1 MTPNRATP
9 HRLAVLALALLPAL
23 ALATLPPPARAQDLA
38 SFEAKTTVHTLA
50 NGWTFII
57 VERPVAPVF
66 SFATLVDVGGAQEVP
81 GITGIAHMFEHMAFK
96 GTPVIGTTDYPAEK
110 KALAAE
116 EAAYQAYQAERLSKH
131 PDPDKLAALETTFR
145 ERQKEA
151 EKYVVQNEFDDVIER
166 NGGVGINA
174 FTAADVTGFY
184 YSLPANKV
192 ELFAYL
198 ESERFLHPVFREFY
212 KERSVVQEERR
223 LRTDS
228 NPIGRLVE
236 QFLTTAYEAHP
247 YGQPVVGYPSDL
259 ASITITDAQNF
270 FDKYYTPSNMT
281 TAIVGDVHAKDVIPL
296 LDEYFGRI
304 PARPDPPPL
313 RTVEPPQIAEKT
325 AILKEASQPFYL
337 EGYHKGSITSPDE
350 AAWTAIDD
358 IMTNGRTSRLYRT
371 LVRDKKIAINV
382 QSFTGFPG
390 DKYPNLWSV
399 LAVPAPGS
407 SDEAV
412 AAVIHQELDRLKTED
427 VSDEELARFK
437 TRAKADLIRQLGS
450 NEGLAQQ
457 LADYQR
463 LFGDWRELFRS
474 IDRLDKVTK
483 ADIRRVAAATLTP
496 ENRTVSEIVFAPP
509 QSPPAG
515 AAAGVGDHGSP
526 GGRGRPSPPA
536 GGTQANGQGR

>member
-1 MTPNRATP
+1 MTPNRSAP
-9 HRLAVLALALLPAL
+9 SRLAVLAPSLLL
-23 ALATLPPPARAQDLA
+23 ALAAIGGPTLAPPPARAQDLA
-38 SFEAKTTVHTLA
+38 SFEAKTTVHTLD

-66 SFATLVDVGGAQEVP
+66 SFVTLVNVGGAQEVP

-96 GTPVIGTTDYPAEK
+96 GTPEIGTTDYPAEK

-116 EAAYQAYQAERLSKH
+116 EAAYQSYQAERLSRH
-131 PDPDKLAALETTFR
+131 PDEARLAELEKTFR
-145 ERQKEA
+145 ERQQEA
-151 EKYVVQNEFDDVIER
+151 SKYVVQNEFDDVIER

-174 FTAADVTGFY
+174 FTAGDLTGFF

-270 FDKYYTPSNMT
+270 FDEYYTPSNMT

-296 LDEYFGRI
+296 VDEYFGRI

-325 AILKEASQPFYL
+325 ATLQEASQPFYL
-337 EGYHKGSITSPDE
+337 EGYHKGAITAPDE
-350 AAWTAIDD
+350 AVWTAIDD
-358 IMTNGRTSRLYRT
+358 VMTNGRTSRLYRT

-407 SDEAV
+407 SDDAV
-412 AAVIHQELDRLKTED
+412 ASVIHDEIERLKSED
-427 VSDEELARFK
+427 VTDAELARFK
-437 TRAKADLIRQLGS
+437 TRAKAGLIRQLGS
-450 NEGLAQQ
+450 NQGLAQQ

-474 IDRLDKVTK
+474 IDRLESVTK

-509 QSPPAG
+509 RAAPEPAG
-515 AAAGVGDHGSP
+515 AGDQGP
-526 GGRGRPSPPA
+526 RG
-536 GGTQANGQGR
+536 GQGVVR

>member
-1 MTPNRATP
+1 MTPNRSAP
-9 HRLAVLALALLPAL
+9 RRLAPLAPTLVLALVTAMALPA
-23 ALATLPPPARAQDLA
+23 APARAQDLA
-38 SFEAKTTVHTLA
+38 SFEARTTVHTLA

-66 SFATLVDVGGAQEVP
+66 SFVTLVDVGGAQEVP
-81 GITGIAHMFEHMAFK
+81 GTTGIAHMFEHMAFK
-96 GTPVIGTTDYPAEK
+96 GTPVIGTTDYPAET

-116 EAAYQAYQAERLSKH
+116 EAAYQAYQAERLAKH
-131 PDPDKLAALETTFR
+131 PDPEKLEALETTFK
-145 ERQKEA
+145 ERQAEA
-151 EKYVVQNEFDDVIER
+151 AKYVVQNELDDIIER

-174 FTAADVTGFY
+174 FTAADVTGFF

-236 QFLTTAYEAHP
+236 QFLTTAFEAHP

-259 ASITITDAQNF
+259 ASITITDARRF
-270 FDKYYTPSNMT
+270 FDTYYTPSNMT
-281 TAIVGDVHAKDVIPL
+281 TAIVGDVHAQDVIPL
-296 LDEYFGRI
+296 LDGYFGRI
-304 PARPDPPPL
+304 PARPAPPPL
-313 RTVEPPQIAEKT
+313 RTVEPPQIGEKT
-325 AILKEASQPFYL
+325 VTLTEASQPFYL
-337 EGYHKGSITSPDE
+337 EGYHKGAITAPDE
-350 AAWTAIDD
+350 AAWAAIDD
-358 IMTNGRTSRLYRT
+358 VMTNGRTSRLYRT

-407 SDEAV
+407 NDDEV

-427 VSDEELARFK
+427 VTDAELARFK
-437 TRAKADLIRQLGS
+437 TRAKASLLRQLGS
-450 NEGLAQQ
+450 NQGLAQQ

-474 IDRLDKVTK
+474 IDRFDAVTK
-483 ADIRRVAAATLTP
+483 ADIRRVAAATLVP
-496 ENRTVSEIVFAPP
+496 DNRTVSEIVFAPP
-509 QSPPAG
+509 GGGAQPTDQGGQS
-515 AAAGVGDHGSP
+515 
-526 GGRGRPSPPA
+526 R
-536 GGTQANGQGR
+536 